1 MGQMSTKHKKFSDW
15 NHIIFS
21 LCHVSKYRRRFS
33 MNFVFISPHF
43 PHTYYNF
50 CERLKRNG
58 VTVLGIGDASY
69 DSLDQRL
76 KDALTEY
83 YKVDSME
90 NYEEMFRACAYFS
103 FHYGKIDWIES
114 NTEYWLEMDAR
125 LRTDFHVTTGVDS
138 EEVVKYKSKYDQKKY
153 YAEGHVPTARC
164 HQMEGA
170 EDARAFISQVGYPV
184 IVKPDNGAGASHTYK
199 LNNDQE
205 LEAFLAEKPEEPFV
219 IEEFVTG
226 DIFSYDAV
234 IDSKGEPLYESTTAW
249 PPSIADI
256 VNEQLDL
263 GYYHAAVLPEQL
275 RERGRATVKA
285 FHVKSRFVHLEFFRL
300 TKAKEGLGDIGDF
313 VGLEVNMRPAGG
325 YTADM
330 MNYAHETDV
339 YQIWADMVTYDERR
353 YPETDHPHCCVYA
366 GRRDCHRYVHSH
378 EEIMER
384 YGDKI
389 VMAERIPQVW
399 SGAMGDYMYT
409 AHAADEEAAKEMIRF
424 VQQQVS

>member
-1 MGQMSTKHKKFSDW
+1 
-15 NHIIFS
+15 
-21 LCHVSKYRRRFS
+21 

-366 GRRDCHRYVHSH
+366 GRRDCHRYAHSH

-409 AHAADEEAAKEMIRF
+409 AHATDEEAAKEMIRF